1 MYPVQQKCMHHM
13 LKFLRRI
20 LQLDGREYA
29 KIAMFDCTGIADE
42 AAGVRTNWYSALQ
55 DLLSKVFWGQMID
68 SSTID
73 LPCCWQHIRQPSK
86 TRSTRCGDATCTQSI
101 TNRYSELS

>member
-1 MYPVQQKCMHHM
+1 MYPVQQKCLHHM
-13 LKFLRRI
+13 LTFLRRI

-29 KIAMFDCTGIADE
+29 KIAMLDCIADE

-55 DLLSKVFWGQMID
+55 DLLSKVFLGQMID

-73 LPCCWQHIRQPSK
+73 V
-86 TRSTRCGDATCTQSI
+86 ATG
-101 TNRYSELS
+101 